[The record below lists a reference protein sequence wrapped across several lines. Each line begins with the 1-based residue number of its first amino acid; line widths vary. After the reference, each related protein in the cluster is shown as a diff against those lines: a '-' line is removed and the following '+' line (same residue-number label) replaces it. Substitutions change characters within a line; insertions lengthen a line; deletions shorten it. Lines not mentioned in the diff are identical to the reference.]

1 MIFTYR
7 DNRKNWE
14 VLNVKV
20 LVVNCGSSSIKYQVF
35 DMTNE
40 SVLAKG
46 LVDRVGIPGT
56 TLEHKP
62 TGKDEV
68 VIKKDLPDHTE
79 GMKLVLE
86 VLVNEEYGVIK
97 DMNEIGAVGH
107 RVVHGGET
115 FANSVVIDD
124 NVKKV
129 IRDCFDIAPLHNPP
143 NLMGIEACQALMPNV
158 PHVAV
163 FDTAFHQTME
173 PANYLYALPY
183 DVYEKYHVR
192 RYGFHGTS
200 HYYVSHR
207 AAELLGKP
215 YEECKIIT
223 LHLGNGASMAAIKDG
238 KVVDTTMGFTP
249 LEGLVMG
256 TRSGDLDPAIVFF
269 LMEKLGMN
277 AQEANNY
284 FNKKSGMLG
293 LSGVSNDLRDI
304 LEAANSGNERAKLA
318 LQVYYNRVKGYIGK
332 FIAKLNGCDC
342 LVFTAGVGE
351 NGYDVR
357 EAICSDLDFFGIKM
371 DTEKNKVRGKEVDV
385 SAEDSKVKIFVIPTN
400 EELVIA
406 RDTYKLSK

>member
-1 MIFTYR
+1 M
-7 DNRKNWE
+7 
-14 VLNVKV
+14 KV
-20 LVVNCGSSSIKYQVF
+20 LVVNAGSSSIKYQVF
-35 DMTNE
+35 DMTDE

-62 TGKDEV
+62 AGKDEV

-86 VLVNEEYGVIK
+86 VLVNPEYGCIK
-97 DMNEIGAVGH
+97 SMDEIGAVGH
-107 RVVHGGET
+107 RVVHGGEE
-115 FANSVVIDD
+115 FAKSVVVDD
-124 NVKKV
+124 YVKKV

-173 PANYLYALPY
+173 PANFLYALPY
-183 DVYEKYHVR
+183 EAYEKYKVR

-200 HYYVSHR
+200 HFYVSHR
-207 AAELLGKP
+207 AAEMLGKP
-215 YEECKIIT
+215 YEQCKIIT

-238 KVVDTTMGFTP
+238 KVVDTSMGFTP

-256 TRSGDLDPAIVFF
+256 TRSGDIDPAIVFF
-269 LMEKLGMN
+269 LMEKLNMN

-304 LEAANSGNERAKLA
+304 LEAASSGNERAQVA
-318 LQVYYNRVKGYIGK
+318 LEVYYNRVKGYIGNY
-332 FIAKLNGCDC
+332 IAKLNGCDC

-357 EAICSDLDFFGIKM
+357 ERICENLDYLGIKL
-371 DTEKNKVRGKEVDV
+371 DPEKNKVRGKEVDV
-385 SAEDSKVKIFVIPTN
+385 AAEDSKVRIFVIPTN

-406 RDTYKLSK
+406 RDTYNLAKAQ

>member
-1 MIFTYR
+1 MKI
-7 DNRKNWE
+7 
-14 VLNVKV
+14 
-20 LVVNCGSSSIKYQVF
+20 LVVNAGSSSIKYQVF
-35 DMTNE
+35 DMVDE

-68 VIKKDLPDHTE
+68 VIKKDLPDHTA
-79 GMKLVLE
+79 GMSLVLE
-86 VLVNEEYGVIK
+86 VLVNEEYGCIK
-97 DMNEIGAVGH
+97 SMDEIGAVGH
-107 RVVHGGET
+107 RVVHGGES
-115 FANSVVIDD
+115 FAKSVIIDD

-129 IRDCFDIAPLHNPP
+129 IKDCFDIAPLHNPP
-143 NLMGIEACQALMPNV
+143 NLMGIEACQNLMPNV

-183 DVYEKYHVR
+183 DVYEQYRVR

-200 HYYVSHR
+200 HYFVSHR

-215 YEECKIIT
+215 YEECKIVT

-238 KVVDTTMGFTP
+238 KVIDTSMGFTP

-256 TRSGDLDPAIVFF
+256 TRSGDIDPAIVWF
-269 LMEKLGMN
+269 LMEKLNMN
-277 AQEANNY
+277 TQEANNY

-304 LEAANSGNERAKLA
+304 LEAAMSGNKRAQISLD
-318 LQVYYNRVKGYIGK
+318 VYYNTVKGYIGNY
-332 FIAKLNGCDC
+332 IAKLNGCDC

-357 EAICSDLDFFGIKM
+357 EKICENLDYLGIHM

-385 SAEDSKVKIFVIPTN
+385 ATADSPIRIFVIPTN

-406 RDTYKLSK
+406 RDTYSFAK

>member
-1 MIFTYR
+1 M
-7 DNRKNWE
+7 
-14 VLNVKV
+14 KV
-20 LVVNCGSSSIKYQVF
+20 LVVNAGSSSIKYQVF
-35 DMTNE
+35 DMTDE

-86 VLVNEEYGVIK
+86 ALVNEEYGIMK
-97 DMNEIGAVGH
+97 SMDEIGAVGH
-107 RVVHGGET
+107 RVVHGGEA
-115 FANSVVIDD
+115 FASSVVINDD
-124 NVKKV
+124 VKKV
-129 IRDCFDIAPLHNPP
+129 IKDCFDIAPLHNPP
-143 NLMGIEACQALMPNV
+143 NLMGIEACEALMPNV
-158 PHVAV
+158 AHVAV

-173 PANYLYALPY
+173 PSSYLYALPY

-200 HYYVSHR
+200 HYFVAHR
-207 AAELLGKP
+207 AAEMLGKP
-215 YEECKIIT
+215 YEECKIVT
-223 LHLGNGASMAAIKDG
+223 LHLGNGASMAAIKGG
-238 KVVDTTMGFTP
+238 KVIDTTMGFTP

-256 TRSGDLDPAIVFF
+256 TRSGDIDPAIVFF
-269 LMEKLGMN
+269 LMEKLGMS

-284 FNKKSGMLG
+284 FNKKAGMLG

-304 LEAANSGNERAKLA
+304 LEAANTGNERAQLS
-318 LQVYYNRVKGYIGK
+318 LEVYYNRVKGYIGK
-332 FIAKLNGCDC
+332 YIAELNGCDC

-357 EAICSDLDFFGIKM
+357 ENICSDLDFFGIKI
-371 DTEKNKVRGKEVDV
+371 DAEKNKVRGKEVDV
-385 SAEDSKVKIFVIPTN
+385 SAADSKIKIFVIPTN

-406 RDTYKLSK
+406 RDTLELSK

>member
-1 MIFTYR
+1 M
-7 DNRKNWE
+7 
-14 VLNVKV
+14 KV
-20 LVVNCGSSSIKYQVF
+20 LVVNAGSSSIKYQVF
-35 DMTNE
+35 DMTDE

-79 GMKLVLE
+79 GMKLVLD
-86 VLVNEEYGVIK
+86 VLVNPEYGCIK
-97 DMNEIGAVGH
+97 SMDEIGAVGH
-107 RVVHGGET
+107 RVVHGGEE
-115 FANSVVIDD
+115 FASSVVIDD
-124 NVKKV
+124 HVKKV
-129 IRDCFDIAPLHNPP
+129 IKDCFEIAPLHNPP

-158 PHVAV
+158 SHVAV

-173 PANYLYALPY
+173 PDNYMYALPY
-183 DVYEKYHVR
+183 EVYEKYRVR

-200 HYYVSHR
+200 HFYVSHR
-207 AAELLGKP
+207 AAEMLGKP

-223 LHLGNGASMAAIKDG
+223 LHLGNGASMAAVKGG
-238 KVVDTTMGFTP
+238 KVVDTSMGFTP

-256 TRSGDLDPAIVFF
+256 TRSGDIDPAIVFY
-269 LMEKLGMN
+269 LMEKLEMN
-277 AQEANNY
+277 TKEANNY
-284 FNKKSGMLG
+284 FNKKAGMLG

-304 LEAANSGNERAKLA
+304 LEAAKTGNERAQIA
-318 LQVYYNRVKGYIGK
+318 LDVYYNKVKGYIGNYM
-332 FIAKLNGCDC
+332 AKLNGCDC

-357 EAICSDLDFFGIKM
+357 ECICSNLDFLGVKM
-371 DTEKNKVRGKEVDV
+371 DNEKNKVRGKEVDV
-385 SAEDSKVKIFVIPTN
+385 ATADSKVRIFVIPTN

-406 RDTYKLSK
+406 RDTMTMAK

>member
-1 MIFTYR
+1 M
-7 DNRKNWE
+7 
-14 VLNVKV
+14 KV
-20 LVVNCGSSSIKYQVF
+20 LVVNAGSSSIKYQVF
-35 DMTNE
+35 DMTDE

-62 TGKDEV
+62 AGKDEV
-68 VIKKDLPDHTE
+68 VIKRDLPDHTE
-79 GMKLVLE
+79 GMKLVLD
-86 VLVNEEYGVIK
+86 VLVNPEYGCIK
-97 DMNEIGAVGH
+97 SMDEIGAVGH
-107 RVVHGGET
+107 RVVHGGEDF
-115 FANSVVIDD
+115 FASVVIDD

-129 IRDCFDIAPLHNPP
+129 IKDCFDIAPLHNPP

-173 PANYLYALPY
+173 PANFLYALPY
-183 DVYEKYHVR
+183 EVYEKHKVR

-200 HYYVSHR
+200 HFYVSQR
-207 AAELLGKP
+207 AAEMLGKP

-223 LHLGNGASMAAIKDG
+223 LHMGNGASMAAIKNG
-238 KVVDTTMGFTP
+238 KVVDTSMGFTP

-256 TRSGDLDPAIVFF
+256 TRSGDIDPAIVFF
-269 LMEKLGMN
+269 LMEKLGLS

-304 LEAANSGNERAKLA
+304 LEAASSGNERAQIA
-318 LQVYYNRVKGYIGK
+318 LEVYYNRVKGYIGK
-332 FIAKLNGCDC
+332 YVAKLNGCDC

-357 EAICSDLDFFGIKM
+357 EKVCEDLDYLGIKM
-371 DTEKNKVRGKEVDV
+371 DVEKNKVRGKEVDV
-385 SAEDSKVKIFVIPTN
+385 AAEDSKVRIFVIPTN

-406 RDTYKLSK
+406 RDTYNLAK

>member
-1 MIFTYR
+1 M
-7 DNRKNWE
+7 
-14 VLNVKV
+14 KV
-20 LVVNCGSSSIKYQVF
+20 LVVNAGSSSIKYQVF
-35 DMTNE
+35 DMTDE

-79 GMKLVLE
+79 GMKLVLD
-86 VLVNEEYGVIK
+86 VLVNPEYGCIK
-97 DMNEIGAVGH
+97 SMDEIGAVGH
-107 RVVHGGET
+107 RVVHGGEE
-115 FANSVVIDD
+115 FASSVVIDD
-124 NVKKV
+124 HVKNVIK
-129 IRDCFDIAPLHNPP
+129 DCFEIAPLHNPP

-158 PHVAV
+158 SHVAV

-173 PANYLYALPY
+173 PDNYMYALPY
-183 DVYEKYHVR
+183 EVYEKYRVR

-200 HYYVSHR
+200 HFYVSHR
-207 AAELLGKP
+207 AAEMLGKP

-223 LHLGNGASMAAIKDG
+223 LHLGNGASMAAIKGG
-238 KVVDTTMGFTP
+238 KVVDTSMGFTP

-256 TRSGDLDPAIVFF
+256 TRSGDIDPAIVFY
-269 LMEKLGMN
+269 LMEKLEMN
-277 AQEANNY
+277 TKEANNY
-284 FNKKSGMLG
+284 FNKKAGMLG

-304 LEAANSGNERAKLA
+304 LEAAKTGNERAQIA
-318 LQVYYNRVKGYIGK
+318 LDVYYNKVKGYIGNYM
-332 FIAKLNGCDC
+332 AKLNGCDC

-357 EAICSDLDFFGIKM
+357 ECICSNLDFLGVKM
-371 DTEKNKVRGKEVDV
+371 DNEKNKVRGKEVDV
-385 SAEDSKVKIFVIPTN
+385 ATADSKVRIFVIPTN

-406 RDTYKLSK
+406 RDTMTMAK

>member
-1 MIFTYR
+1 MKI
-7 DNRKNWE
+7 
-14 VLNVKV
+14 
-20 LVVNCGSSSIKYQVF
+20 LVVNAGSSSIKYQVF
-35 DMTNE
+35 DMTDE

-79 GMKLVLE
+79 GMKLVLD
-86 VLVNEEYGVIK
+86 VLVNPEYGCIK
-97 DMNEIGAVGH
+97 SMDEIGAVGH
-107 RVVHGGET
+107 RVVHGGED
-115 FANSVVIDD
+115 FSASVVIDD

-129 IRDCFDIAPLHNPP
+129 IKDCFDIAPLHNPP

-158 PHVAV
+158 PHVAA

-183 DVYEKYHVR
+183 EVYEKHKVR

-200 HYYVSHR
+200 HFYVSHR
-207 AAELLGKP
+207 AAEMLGKP

-223 LHLGNGASMAAIKDG
+223 LHMGNGASMAAIKNG
-238 KVVDTTMGFTP
+238 KVVDTSMGFTP

-256 TRSGDLDPAIVFF
+256 TRSGDIDPAIVFF

-277 AQEANNY
+277 AQDANSY

-304 LEAANSGNERAKLA
+304 LEAANSGNERAQMA
-318 LQVYYNRVKGYIGK
+318 LEVYYNRVKGYIGNY
-332 FIAKLNGCDC
+332 IAKLNGCDC

-351 NGYDVR
+351 NGWDVR
-357 EAICSDLDFFGIKM
+357 EKVCENLDYLGIKM

-385 SAEDSKVKIFVIPTN
+385 ATEDSRVRIFVIPTN

-406 RDTYKLSK
+406 RDTYNLSK